1 MLFRFPLCGIIVL
14 LIVWFQFGP
23 SLVPVVAVEQTTS
36 QMSKYYFDVH
46 RIYDSQ
52 IIRPGAANI
61 CTLVSSVQRRS
72 FLLCLIKD
80 EFHDSLICKNLR
92 IEERCTLFLL
102 LL

>member
-14 LIVWFQFGP
+14 LIVWSLFGP
-23 SLVPVVAVEQTTS
+23 SLVPVVAVEQMTS
-36 QMSKYYFDVH
+36 QMSKYYFDY

-52 IIRPGAANI
+52 IIRLGAANI
-61 CTLVSSVQRRS
+61 CTLVSSVQRKS